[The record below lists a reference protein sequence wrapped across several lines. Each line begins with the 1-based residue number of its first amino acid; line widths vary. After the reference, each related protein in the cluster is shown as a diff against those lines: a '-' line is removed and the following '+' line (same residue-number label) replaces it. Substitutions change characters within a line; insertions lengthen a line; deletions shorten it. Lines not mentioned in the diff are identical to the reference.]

1 MDVRH
6 DANHTH
12 DLLGGKHLPFGVTAL
27 FLIVSYCMTSSL
39 VCPFFMEDT
48 DPCVDIRFSESS
60 QLLDR
65 NLKFAVTVVVA
76 SRMMSRAAWLPAALN
91 FVCFKI
97 LAYFFHFP
105 LKKPFKL

>member
-1 MDVRH
+1 MMQT
-6 DANHTH
+6 TH
-12 DLLGGKHLPFGVTAL
+12 MICWDEEHLPFGVTAL
-27 FLIVSYCMTSSL
+27 FLIVSYSMSSSVL
-39 VCPFFMEDT
+39 CPFFMEDA

-65 NLKFAVTVVVA
+65 NLKFAVVVA
-76 SRMMSRAAWLPAALN
+76 SRMMSRAAWLPTALN